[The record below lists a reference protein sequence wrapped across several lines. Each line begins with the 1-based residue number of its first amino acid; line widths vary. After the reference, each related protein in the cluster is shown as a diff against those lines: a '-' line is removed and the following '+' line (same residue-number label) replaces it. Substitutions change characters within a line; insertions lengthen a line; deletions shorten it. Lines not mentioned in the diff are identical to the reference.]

1 VLQQARIIRDQ
12 WPVPDAALA
21 QLAQQRA
28 ATTRDFLLQ
37 TGIDVL
43 RLEVRSAENSD
54 TGEPFSGVEL
64 AITVD

>member
-1 VLQQARIIRDQ
+1 M
-12 WPVPDAALA
+12 

-37 TGIDVL
+37 TGVDAL
-43 RLEVRSAENSD
+43 RLEIVPAENSD
-54 TGEPFSGVEL
+54 TAEPFSGVEL